1 MKTPVVVLDT
11 RGLAPP
17 EPMVLILE
25 ALATLP
31 SGSELHARTDRRP
44 MHLYPMIEER
54 GFRGET
60 TPAPD
65 HDHGFITVIHRN
77 A

>member
-1 MKTPVVVLDT
+1 MSTPIVVLDT

-25 ALATLP
+25 TLATLP
-31 SGSELHARTDRRP
+31 SGTELHAQTDRRP
-44 MHLYPMIEER
+44 MHLYPMIEQR
-54 GFRGET
+54 GFLGET

-65 HDHGFITVIHRN
+65 NGFLTVIRRV